1 MALYTSS
8 HLNMHSVIAA
18 PDKQLVAPGWMG
30 AVAPDL
36 PGEIH
41 AIYPL
46 RPTKSSPMIL
56 SPMSTRT
63 SVMLIWQVLT
73 TNLVVLFFLS
83 TLGFLPPAG
92 NTMLEELTIQTMQ
105 SPCTPGPMLQFN
117 ILQIS
122 CTDSYVVCSISD
134 RFRSKHNTTSFSPG
148 NWSRKDKSCPK
159 NKATTTTP
167 FIPPNKIFCGTF
179 HLTQHNTNQE
189 SWGFVLGCLFW

>member
-1 MALYTSS
+1 MWGDVYLGALSIFPLTSEIGRQYDVINSDKININCTGTFDMALYTSS

-36 PGEIH
+36 PGEVH

-73 TNLVVLFFLS
+73 TNLVVLFLLS

-92 NTMLEELTIQTMQ
+92 NTMLKELTIQTMQ

-134 RFRSKHNTTSFSPG
+134 RFHSKHDTTSFSPG
-148 NWSRKDKSCPK
+148 N
-159 NKATTTTP
+159 
-167 FIPPNKIFCGTF
+167 
-179 HLTQHNTNQE
+179 
-189 SWGFVLGCLFW
+189 